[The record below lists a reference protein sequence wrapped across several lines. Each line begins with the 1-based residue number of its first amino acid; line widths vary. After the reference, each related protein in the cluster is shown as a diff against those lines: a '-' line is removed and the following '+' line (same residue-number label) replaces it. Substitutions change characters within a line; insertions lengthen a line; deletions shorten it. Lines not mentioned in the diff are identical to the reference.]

1 MSFSHSNP
9 TTSCPFDMKF
19 DVRALELRRIR
30 GKLQSGSSGHQEKF
44 KSFVAFMEAAQ
55 KFEIPLPHPPV
66 RIAAQNVSLASN
78 SPPPDRAVI
87 GDDAELWG
95 WRSGEEAT
103 TNDNGDATCVRC

>member
-1 MSFSHSNP
+1 MVLSHSNSI
-9 TTSCPFDMKF
+9 TSCPIDLKF

-30 GKLQSGSSGHQEKF
+30 GKLQSGSSGHQKKF

-55 KFEIPLPHPPV
+55 KFEIPLLDPPV

-87 GDDAELWG
+87 GVHHELRG
-95 WRSGEEAT
+95 WRSSEG
-103 TNDNGDATCVRC
+103 GDDCE